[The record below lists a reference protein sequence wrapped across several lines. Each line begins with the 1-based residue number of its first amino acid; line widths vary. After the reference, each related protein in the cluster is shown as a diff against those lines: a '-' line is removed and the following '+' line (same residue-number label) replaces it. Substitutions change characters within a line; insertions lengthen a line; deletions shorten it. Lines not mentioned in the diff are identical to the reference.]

1 VQIAAILSLLE
12 TSPADE
18 FTSSAVAP
26 SVTSGCIAKIDI
38 LGESLLDRVLSQL
51 ERLGAA
57 GHSVISKG
65 TPNQLFPSR
74 TAAPDSF
81 VTAWEQAVAG
91 YVNQGV
97 DALLLMRVGTYTDL
111 DYAQLL
117 EFHTRTSSAVTQ
129 AYAADGALDVA
140 LVSAS
145 ALHNADGA
153 YWRVLSG
160 LLSQKRK
167 FMYRGYVNRLAS
179 PQDFYTLVDDGLR
192 GRCALK
198 PVGSETREWV
208 WQAAG
213 SEIDD
218 STVVSGPA
226 FIGEGAHIGAGCTI
240 GSGTSVERDCQVDC
254 GTTVEQSWV
263 MERTYLGIALDV
275 RRSIVNSG
283 KLFHLDRN
291 LEIEIGDRQLIGE
304 ATTRATWF
312 SGLGSMILG
321 RQVSG

>member
-1 VQIAAILSLLE
+1 MQIAAILSLFE

-26 SVTSGCIAKIDI
+26 SVISGCGNIAKVDI
-38 LGESLLDRVLSQL
+38 VGETLLERVLSQL

-57 GHSVISKG
+57 VQSVISQD

-81 VTAWEQAVAG
+81 VSAWERAVAG

-129 AYAADGALDVA
+129 AYAPDGALDIA

-153 YWRVLSG
+153 YWRVLTG
-160 LLSQKRK
+160 LLSQQRK

-179 PQDFYTLVDDGLR
+179 PQDFYKLVDDGLC

-198 PVGSETREWV
+198 PVGSETRECV
-208 WQAAG
+208 WQAAD
-213 SEIDD
+213 SEIDN
-218 STVVSGPA
+218 SAVVRGPA
-226 FIGEGAHIGAGCTI
+226 FIGEGAHVGAGCTI
-240 GSGTSVERDCQVDC
+240 GSGTSLERDCQVDC

-263 MERTYLGIALDV
+263 M
-275 RRSIVNSG
+275 
-283 KLFHLDRN
+283 
-291 LEIEIGDRQLIGE
+291 
-304 ATTRATWF
+304 
-312 SGLGSMILG
+312 
-321 RQVSG
+321 